1 MKLSKDQA
9 AVLGELA
16 KGGRACAGSLTPEL
30 LEMVGAGLVDT
41 SVIDNEV
48 QVFITARGRALLE
61 ESLEAELE
69 TDRLN
74 NGIAG
79 DDAELG

>member
-1 MKLSKDQA
+1 
-9 AVLGELA
+9 
-16 KGGRACAGSLTPEL
+16 LTPEL

-61 ESLEAELE
+61 ESSEAELE